1 MSEQLRVAVIGC
13 GNISG
18 AYGETI
24 GAYPSVRIAGATDVD
39 PALSAAFVDRF
50 GGVDYPSLDDVLGD
64 PAVDAIVNLT
74 YPGVH
79 AEVTTAALE
88 AGKHVHS
95 EKPLAA
101 DYASARSLV
110 DLAADR
116 NLRLSCS
123 PITFMGE
130 AQETMRRLVDEGAI
144 GTVRVAYAEV
154 NWSRIESWHPRP
166 EPFYRIGPFADV
178 GVYPLTILTAMFGP
192 ARRVT
197 AFGTIVYPDRTTT
210 SGEPFSPGAP
220 DFGVA
225 VVELETGTV
234 VRLTANFYVGRHS
247 KQSGIE
253 LHGDTGSVFLSSWQE
268 FDATVELAPFG
279 GSYEAVPVANA
290 FRGTDWGRALG
301 DLTKSTIAHTGHQSH
316 HSLSCRVHARRAL
329 QARTRVPVANA
340 FRGTDWA
347 ALGDLSDAIVTGRP
361 HRATGAHAAHI
372 VEILDAIA
380 ASATEGRAIAVTSSF
395 PLPELRPRP
404 LLST

>member
-1 MSEQLRVAVIGC
+1 MRDSALRVAVVGC

-18 AYGETI
+18 AYGETM

-39 PALSAAFVDRF
+39 RALSAAFVERF
-50 GGVDYPSLDDVLGD
+50 GGVDYPSLDDALGD

-79 AEVTTAALE
+79 AQVTTAALE

-95 EKPLAA
+95 EKPLAGS
-101 DYASARSLV
+101 YASARTLV
-110 DLAADR
+110 DLADDR
-116 NLRLSCS
+116 GLRLSCS
-123 PITFMGE
+123 PITFLGE
-130 AQETMRRLVDEGAI
+130 AQETMWRLVDEGAI
-144 GTVRVAYAEV
+144 GPVRVAYAEV

-197 AFGTIVYPDRTTT
+197 AFGKIVYPERRTT
-210 SGEPFSPGAP
+210 SGEPFSVGAP

-225 VVELETGTV
+225 VLELESGPV

-253 LHGDTGSVFLSSWQE
+253 LHGDTGSLFLSSWQE

-279 GSYEAVPVANA
+279 GTYEAVPVENP

-301 DLTKSTIAHTGHQSH
+301 ELAE
-316 HSLSCRVHARRAL
+316 
-329 QARTRVPVANA
+329 
-340 FRGTDWA
+340 
-347 ALGDLSDAIVTGRP
+347 AIVTDRP

-380 ASATEGRAIAVTSSF
+380 ISAAERRAVDVTSSF
-395 PLPELRPRP
+395 PPPALLRTTPAAP
-404 LLST
+404 

>member
-1 MSEQLRVAVIGC
+1 M
-13 GNISG
+13 
-18 AYGETI
+18 
-24 GAYPSVRIAGATDVD
+24 GAYPTVRIAGATDVD
-39 PALSAAFVDRF
+39 RALSAAFVDRF
-50 GGVDYPSLDDVLGD
+50 GGVHYPSLDHVLDD
-64 PAVDAIVNLT
+64 PDVDAIVNLT
-74 YPGVH
+74 YPAVH

-95 EKPLAA
+95 EKPLAG
-101 DYASARSLV
+101 DYPSARLLV

-116 NLRLSCS
+116 GLRLSCS

-130 AQETMRRLVDEGAI
+130 AQETMWRLVDEGAI
-144 GTVRVAYAEV
+144 GPVRVAYAEV

-197 AFGTIVYPDRTTT
+197 GFGTILYPDRTTT
-210 SGEPFSPGAP
+210 SGERFSPGAP

-225 VVELETGTV
+225 VVELESGTV

-253 LHGDTGSVFLSSWQE
+253 LHGDLGSLFLSSWQE
-268 FDATVELAPFG
+268 FDATVELAEFG
-279 GSYEAVPVANA
+279 GSYAAIPVENP

-301 DLTKSTIAHTGHQSH
+301 ELAE
-316 HSLSCRVHARRAL
+316 AL
-329 QARTRVPVANA
+329 V
-340 FRGTDWA
+340 
-347 ALGDLSDAIVTGRP
+347 SGRP

-380 ASATEGRAIAVTSSF
+380 TSATEGRAVDLTSSF
-395 PLPELRPRP
+395 PPPALRPTTP
-404 LLST
+404 S

>member
-1 MSEQLRVAVIGC
+1 MIGC

-50 GGVDYPSLDDVLGD
+50 GGVDYPSLDDVLHD

-95 EKPLAA
+95 EKPLAP

-110 DLAADR
+110 DLAAER

-130 AQETMRRLVDEGAI
+130 AQETMRRLVDQGAI

-166 EPFYRIGPFADV
+166 EPS
-178 GVYPLTILTAMFGP
+178 TASV
-192 ARRVT
+192 RS
-197 AFGTIVYPDRTTT
+197 RT
-210 SGEPFSPGAP
+210 SA
-220 DFGVA
+220 
-225 VVELETGTV
+225 
-234 VRLTANFYVGRHS
+234 
-247 KQSGIE
+247 
-253 LHGDTGSVFLSSWQE
+253 
-268 FDATVELAPFG
+268 
-279 GSYEAVPVANA
+279 
-290 FRGTDWGRALG
+290 
-301 DLTKSTIAHTGHQSH
+301 
-316 HSLSCRVHARRAL
+316 C
-329 QARTRVPVANA
+329 TR
-340 FRGTDWA
+340 
-347 ALGDLSDAIVTGRP
+347 
-361 HRATGAHAAHI
+361 
-372 VEILDAIA
+372 
-380 ASATEGRAIAVTSSF
+380 
-395 PLPELRPRP
+395 
-404 LLST
+404 

>member
-1 MSEQLRVAVIGC
+1 MSEQALRVAVIGC

-18 AYGETI
+18 AYGETM

-39 PALSAAFVDRF
+39 PSLSAAFVGRF
-50 GGVDYPSLDDVLGD
+50 GGIEYPTLDDVLGD

-74 YPGVH
+74 FPAAH
-79 AEVTTAALE
+79 AEVTSAALS

-95 EKPLAA
+95 EKPLAG
-101 DYASARSLV
+101 DYTSARTLV

-116 NLRLSCS
+116 GLRLSCS

-130 AQETMRRLVDEGAI
+130 AQETVWRLVDEGAI

-197 AFGTIVYPDRTTT
+197 AFGTVVFPARTTT
-210 SGEPFSPGAP
+210 SGEPFSPEAP

-225 VVELETGTV
+225 VVELESGTV
-234 VRLTANFYVGRHS
+234 IRLTANFYVGHHS

-253 LHGDTGSVFLSSWQE
+253 LHGDTGSIFLSSWQE
-268 FDATVELAPFG
+268 FDAAVELAPWG
-279 GSYEAVPVANA
+279 GSYEPVPVANP

-301 DLTKSTIAHTGHQSH
+301 DL
-316 HSLSCRVHARRAL
+316 
-329 QARTRVPVANA
+329 
-340 FRGTDWA
+340 
-347 ALGDLSDAIVTGRP
+347 SDAIVAGRP

-372 VEILDAIA
+372 VEILDAITS
-380 ASATEGRAIAVTSSF
+380 SAREHRAVEVTSSF
-395 PLPELRPRP
+395 PPPMLRAVSP
-404 LLST
+404 LQT

>member
-1 MSEQLRVAVIGC
+1 MSENALRVAVVGC

-18 AYGETI
+18 AYGETM

-39 PALSAAFVDRF
+39 RALSAAFVDRF
-50 GGVDYPSLDDVLGD
+50 GGVDYASLDEVLED

-74 YPGVH
+74 FPGVH

-95 EKPLAA
+95 EKPLAGN
-101 DYASARSLV
+101 YAIARSLV
-110 DLAADR
+110 DLAAKSG
-116 NLRLSCS
+116 LRLSCS

-130 AQETMRRLVDEGAI
+130 AQETMWRLVDSGAI
-144 GTVRVAYAEV
+144 GSVRVAYAEV

-166 EPFYRIGPFADV
+166 EPFYNIGPFADV

-197 AFGTIVYPDRTTT
+197 AFGKIVYPDRTTT
-210 SGEPFSPGAP
+210 SGEPFTVGAP

-225 VVELETGTV
+225 VIELESGTV

-253 LHGDTGSVFLSSWQE
+253 LHGDTGSLFLSSWQE
-268 FDATVELAPFG
+268 FDASVEISPFG
-279 GSYEAVPVANA
+279 GQYEPVPVENA

-301 DLTKSTIAHTGHQSH
+301 E
-316 HSLSCRVHARRAL
+316 
-329 QARTRVPVANA
+329 
-340 FRGTDWA
+340 
-347 ALGDLSDAIVTGRP
+347 LSDAIEDDRP

-372 VEILDAIA
+372 VEILDATA
-380 ASATEGRAIAVTSSF
+380 MSAREGREVEVTSSF
-395 PLPELRPRP
+395 PPPELNAAKAPP
-404 LLST
+404 SS

>member
-1 MSEQLRVAVIGC
+1 MSEQALRVAVIGC

-18 AYGETI
+18 AYGETMS
-24 GAYPSVRIAGATDVD
+24 AYPSVRIAGATDVD
-39 PALSAAFVDRF
+39 RALSEAFVDRF
-50 GGVDYPSLDDVLGD
+50 GGVSYPSLGDVLDD

-79 AEVTTAALE
+79 AEVTSAALE

-95 EKPLAA
+95 EKPLAG
-101 DYASARSLV
+101 DYPSARTLV

-116 NLRLSCS
+116 GLRLSCS
-123 PITFMGE
+123 PITFLGE
-130 AQETMRRLVDEGAI
+130 AQETMWRLVDAGAI
-144 GTVRVAYAEV
+144 GRVRVAYAEV
-154 NWSRIESWHPRP
+154 NWSRIESWHPHP

-197 AFGTIVYPDRTTT
+197 AFGKVLYPNRTTT

-225 VVELETGTV
+225 VVELESGTV
-234 VRLTANFYVGRHS
+234 VRLTANFYVGHHS

-253 LHGDTGSVFLSSWQE
+253 LHGDTGSLFLSSWQE

-279 GSYEAVPVANA
+279 GSYEMVPVENP

-301 DLTKSTIAHTGHQSH
+301 E
-316 HSLSCRVHARRAL
+316 LSE
-329 QARTRVPVANA
+329 
-340 FRGTDWA
+340 
-347 ALGDLSDAIVTGRP
+347 AIVNGRP

-372 VEILDAIA
+372 VEILDATVT
-380 ASATEGRAIAVTSSF
+380 SAREGRAVDVTSSF
-395 PLPELRPRP
+395 PLPALRPASP
-404 LLST
+404 LQP